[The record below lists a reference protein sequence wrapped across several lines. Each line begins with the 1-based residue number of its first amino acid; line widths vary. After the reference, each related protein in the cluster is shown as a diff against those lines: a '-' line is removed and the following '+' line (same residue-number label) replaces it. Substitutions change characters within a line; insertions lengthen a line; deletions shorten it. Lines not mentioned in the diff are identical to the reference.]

1 MNFSPAT
8 FITRMTRPDAL
19 EPIIALET
27 TVTGGRTIQAA
38 KRGGKDEARERFIE
52 EATGA
57 VVWLGG
63 VKFINDKIGDP
74 LLKKLFKGEF
84 DVGTDK
90 VLRTPFKNF
99 MKKNP
104 PSGFTPKQVALIKA
118 AKVLASV
125 IIADSFIGL
134 VVPPLNQRL
143 TKMLRNKQKSNNE
156 LNNSQDKVEI
166 STNKE
171 ALEQKVGTKSPSF
184 KGAIEAINVFTN
196 AIENTNTGKLLS
208 TDVGL
213 TSGRIYSARNN
224 DERREIAFRDIVSIY
239 FYMWAQGHV
248 GNLLNLILTGKADRI
263 NPNSTANV
271 HEHLTEF
278 LKKNGGEMSVED
290 FKKAVLGK
298 KSSEIQLPDNIKFE
312 TGEISGFTK
321 FMDKFR
327 SKKAEPLQ
335 VAKVDDLKGL
345 FSDEIFARIQ
355 EMSKLQP
362 KREGVSV
369 VTKQQIIDAIN
380 VAEINNPKLL
390 DKLFTEYTK
399 GASKDEFKFVS
410 NDKLYNLKQQVEDY
424 INLLCKDAKNG
435 KINLQSLEAA
445 KKKNIV
451 GTGLNFI
458 VGFATAALFLST
470 IIPKVQYW
478 ITRVKTGKNEFP
490 GTYELDNETKKA

>member
-1 MNFSPAT
+1 MFNAT
-8 FITRMTRPDAL
+8 SLITRMTRPDAL

-63 VKFINDKIGDP
+63 VKVLNDYVGDP
-74 LLKKLFKGEF
+74 LLKKLFGGNF

-99 MKKNP
+99 MRTKP
-104 PSGFTPKQVALIKA
+104 PRGFTPAQVALIKA
-118 AKVLASV
+118 LKVLSCV
-125 IIADSFIGL
+125 VIADSFIGL
-134 VVPPLNQRL
+134 VVPPLNQKL
-143 TKMLRNKQKSNNE
+143 TRILRNKQNANKEANKP
-156 LNNSQDKVEI
+156 QDKLEI
-166 STNKE
+166 STKE
-171 ALEQKVGTKSPSF
+171 NTTEKKSNPSF

-208 TDVGL
+208 CDVGL
-213 TSGRIYSARNN
+213 TGGRIYSARNN

-263 NPNSTANV
+263 NPNSTAKV

-290 FKKAVLGK
+290 FKNAVLGK
-298 KSSEIQLPDNIKFE
+298 KSSEIKLPEGIKFE
-312 TGEISGFTK
+312 TAELSGFTK

-327 SKKAEPLQ
+327 SKKTEPLQ
-335 VAKVDDLKGL
+335 VAKVEDLKGL
-345 FSDEIFARIQ
+345 FNDDIFARIQ

-362 KREGVSV
+362 KRQGISV
-369 VTKQQIIDAIN
+369 VTKQQIIDAVN

-390 DKLFTEYTK
+390 DGLFTEFTK

-410 NDKLYNLKQQVEDY
+410 NDKLYNLKRQVEDY
-424 INLLCKDAKNG
+424 INLMCKDAKDG
-435 KINLQSLEAA
+435 KINLKSLENA
-445 KKKNIV
+445 KKRNIM
-451 GTGLNFI
+451 GAGLNF
-458 VGFATAALFLST
+458 VAGFLTAAIFLST

-478 ITRVKTGKNEFP
+478 ITRVKTGRNEFP
-490 GTYELDNETKKA
+490 GTYEMDHPEAKKA

>member
-1 MNFSPAT
+1 MSLNIPNL
-8 FITRMTRPDAL
+8 ITSMTMADAKAPIVAL
-19 EPIIALET
+19 EA
-27 TVTGGRTIQAA
+27 TVTGGRTIQAQ
-38 KRGGKDEARERFIE
+38 KRGGKNEARERLIE

-57 VVWLGG
+57 IVWLWG
-63 VKFINDKIGDP
+63 VSTINNHVGDP
-74 LLKKLFKGEF
+74 ILKKLFGGEF

-90 VLRTPFKNF
+90 VLRTPFNNF
-99 MKKNP
+99 MRKNP
-104 PSGFTPKQVALIKA
+104 PKGFSPKQVALIKA
-118 AKVLASV
+118 IKVLASV
-125 IIADSFIGL
+125 VIADAFIGL
-134 VVPPLNQRL
+134 VVPPLNQKL
-143 TKMLRNKQKSNNE
+143 TRTLINRDKAKKEENKTQDNLEVSTKKVAQEYKSG
-156 LNNSQDKVEI
+156 DKI
-166 STNKE
+166 
-171 ALEQKVGTKSPSF
+171 PSF
-184 KGAIEAINVFTN
+184 KGAIQSINVLTN

-208 TDVGL
+208 CDVGL
-213 TSGRIYSARNN
+213 TGGRIYSARNN

-263 NPNSTANV
+263 NPNSTASV

-327 SKKAEPLQ
+327 SKKTEPLQ

-345 FSDEIFARIQ
+345 FSDEIFTRIQ

-390 DKLFTEYTK
+390 DKLFTEFTK
-399 GASKDEFKFVS
+399 GASKDEFKYVS

-435 KINLQSLEAA
+435 KINLQSLDAA
-445 KKKNIV
+445 KKKNIA
-451 GTGLNFI
+451 GAGLNLI
-458 VGFATAALFLST
+458 VGFATAAVFLST